1 MPERIEVVPYDTG
14 WPALFSRRG
23 AKLRAALGDVAL
35 RVDHIG
41 STSVQGLA
49 AKPVID
55 IQVSVTSLEPIGA
68 YRLPLEGLGFN
79 YRIDNAD
86 LTKRYF
92 REAPGSRRAHIHV
105 RRSGSW
111 AEQFSL
117 LFRDYMRTHQ
127 EDAARYAELK
137 RRLAAQYG
145 EDRHGYTE
153 AKEPFIWEVMRL
165 ADRWSQDVGWEPG
178 TSDA

>member
-1 MPERIEVVPYDTG
+1 MG
-14 WPALFSRRG
+14 
-23 AKLRAALGDVAL
+23 
-35 RVDHIG
+35 
-41 STSVQGLA
+41 
-49 AKPVID
+49 
-55 IQVSVTSLEPIGA
+55 SLEPIEA

-79 YRIDNAD
+79 CRVDKAD
-86 LTKRYF
+86 LAKRHF
-92 REAPGSRRAHIHV
+92 RKPPGSRRTHIHV

-137 RRLAAQYG
+137 QRRAAQYG

-153 AKEPFIWEVMRL
+153 AKEPSIWEVMRL